1 MNYVEPIR
9 NVTVLENMC
18 DYLEKTNERN
28 LVLFQMG
35 IYTGLRVSDILKLRV
50 KDVKDKEIF
59 SIKETKTGKK
69 KMIMINPILKR
80 TLKHY
85 CEDKEGKEFLIKSR
99 NGYNNPL
106 TRERAYQI
114 IKELGE
120 MFGIY
125 DLGTHSMRKTFG
137 YHYYQQ
143 TKDIALLQKI
153 FNHSSPSITLRYIG
167 VDQDY
172 ENRAYKTFRYK

>member
-59 SIKETKTGKK
+59 SIKETKTRKK

>member
-9 NVTVLENMC
+9 DVTVLENMC

-50 KDVKDKEIF
+50 KDVKKKQIT
-59 SIKETKTGKK
+59 INETKTGKK
-69 KMIMINPILKR
+69 KVIMINPILKR
-80 TLKHY
+80 TLNHY
-85 CEDKEGKEFLIKSR
+85 CADKKENEFLIKSR

-120 MFGIY
+120 MFGID

-143 TKDIALLQKI
+143 TKDIAFLQKI
-153 FNHSSPSITLRYIG
+153 FNHSSPAITLHYIG
-167 VDQDY
+167 IEQDY
-172 ENRAYKTFRYK
+172 QDRAYNRFRYY

>member
-9 NVTVLENMC
+9 DVTVLENMC

-50 KDVKDKEIF
+50 KDVKNKKQLT
-59 SIKETKTGKK
+59 IKENKTGKK
-69 KMIMINPILKR
+69 KIIMINPILKK
-80 TLKHY
+80 TLNHY
-85 CEDKEGKEFLIKSR
+85 CSDKKDNEFLIKSR

-106 TRERAYQI
+106 CRERAYQI
-114 IKELGE
+114 IKELGD
-120 MFGIY
+120 MFGID

-143 TKDIALLQKI
+143 TKDIAFLQKI
-153 FNHSSPSITLRYIG
+153 FNHSSPAITLRYIG
-167 VDQDY
+167 IEQDY
-172 ENRAYKTFRYK
+172 QDRAYYRFRYW

>member
-1 MNYVEPIR
+1 
-9 NVTVLENMC
+9 
-18 DYLEKTNERN
+18 
-28 LVLFQMG
+28 MG

-106 TRERAYQI
+106 TRESLPDHQRAWRNVWY
-114 IKELGE
+114 
-120 MFGIY
+120 
-125 DLGTHSMRKTFG
+125 
-137 YHYYQQ
+137 
-143 TKDIALLQKI
+143 
-153 FNHSSPSITLRYIG
+153 
-167 VDQDY
+167 
-172 ENRAYKTFRYK
+172 